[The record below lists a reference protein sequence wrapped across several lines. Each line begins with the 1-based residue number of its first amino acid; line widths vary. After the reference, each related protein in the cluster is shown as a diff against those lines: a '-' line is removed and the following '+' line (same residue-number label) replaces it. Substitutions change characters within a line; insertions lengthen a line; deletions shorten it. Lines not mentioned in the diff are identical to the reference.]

1 MAGSGVLRLRQQR
14 KRRRTMADFL
24 KAQDHFL
31 PSDRFG
37 YQNQNSHSAIV
48 IHKTAGDATPQAVVN
63 TFLAT
68 GKSVHYVV
76 GQDGS
81 VWQLIPEVNGAGG
94 NCCADDSHDS
104 FWNPYITKYGNLNF
118 CTISIEHCD
127 PASDNSTPLTPA
139 QQEASFE
146 LIQFLMHKY
155 SIPRT
160 AVKGHNTIDRTI
172 CPGNYPWHALDL
184 FLQQQQPYSVA
195 VPRALID
202 ELIAVLQKFQKL

>member
-1 MAGSGVLRLRQQR
+1 
-14 KRRRTMADFL
+14 MADYA

-31 PSDRFG
+31 PADRFG
-37 YQNQNSHSAIV
+37 YHNQNSHAAIV
-48 IHKTAGDATPQAVVN
+48 VHKTAGDATPQAVVN

-68 GKSVHYVV
+68 GKSVHYVI

-81 VWQLIPEVNGAGG
+81 VWQLIPEADGAGG
-94 NCCADDSHDS
+94 NCCADDSHDP
-104 FWNPYITKYGNLNF
+104 FWTPYISKYENLNF

-155 SIPRT
+155 GITRA

-172 CPGNYPWHALDL
+172 CPGNYPWQALDQ
-184 FLQQQQPYSVA
+184 FLQAPPPSTVA
-195 VPRALID
+195 VPRALIE
-202 ELIAVLQKFQKL
+202 ELIAVLQKFEKL